1 MKITYS
7 IQVQACENTSPFSC
21 SLFEGSYAQFLDQ
34 FVFSLY
40 VSDLLTVPT
49 HCHRLGYV
57 DDTKIFLSLPA
68 NKISDAVISLNEHP
82 LAFARWCCTN
92 SLVINPDKT
101 KLLVIGVREIMRSLP
116 SFPVVKLLGKEIEP
130 VPVPRY
136 LGVIIDS
143 SLSYNEHVT
152 KTVSNCMH
160 RLIRINRIKHLLDR
174 KTLLLLINAFFP
186 TVSLSNTAKIDVK
199 KLQLV
204 QNFSG
209 RIVLGLRK
217 YNHISKELKSLR

>member
-1 MKITYS
+1 M
-7 IQVQACENTSPFSC
+7 
-21 SLFEGSYAQFLDQ
+21 
-34 FVFSLY
+34 
-40 VSDLLTVPT
+40 
-49 HCHRLGYV
+49 
-57 DDTKIFLSLPA
+57 
-68 NKISDAVISLNEHP
+68 
-82 LAFARWCCTN
+82 AFARWCCTN

-186 TVSLSNTAKIDVK
+186 TVSLSNTAKINVK

-204 QNFSG
+204 QNFAG